1 MRSSRLVVLVL
12 ASAAFLAC
20 YDFDSAYQGYC
31 DGGPCDGGAAG
42 GGAGGGDGDA
52 GVGGGAG
59 GGGGEVGGGAGGGGD
74 VDAGAGGGGGDVDAG
89 AGGGGG
95 DMDAGTDDA
104 GTDAGTD
111 AGCGTPARLVITT
124 APQTLQSGTC
134 SMPVTVQLR
143 DACDLPV
150 VPPVAVPLTFTT
162 PSTLSV
168 FSDGA
173 CIAMAPQWQIAGG
186 ASELTVHVKASAAG
200 TPTLQVSSAGLTSD
214 SQAFTITCPTGQRPC
229 NGACIPS
236 AGCCGDG
243 ECNDGGVAWVCN
255 SMSVCA
261 PPPCTGFPANC
272 TTWDDRTATS
282 ASRTITFDSSGYVPK
297 CMRVQTFQTVTFS
310 GSFSIH
316 PLVQFCGPSDRNLTT
331 TFGTTKTAT
340 FPSFGTYGYR
350 CANHPVFEQG
360 AIKVP

>member
-1 MRSSRLVVLVL
+1 MRGAHLVVL
-12 ASAAFLAC
+12 AAAAAALLAC
-20 YDFDSAYQGYC
+20 YDFDSAYQAAC
-31 DGGPCDGGAAG
+31 DAGRCDGGAAG
-42 GGAGGGDGDA
+42 GGAGGGNGDAGAGGGGDIDAGTGGGGDGDA
-52 GVGGGAG
+52 GMG
-59 GGGGEVGGGAGGGGD
+59 GGGGEV
-74 VDAGAGGGGGDVDAG
+74 DAGVGGGGGDVDAG
-89 AGGGGG
+89 N
-95 DMDAGTDDA
+95 DDA
-104 GTDAGTD
+104 GMD

-124 APQTLQSGTC
+124 APQTLQSGSC

-200 TPTLQVSSAGLTSD
+200 TPTLQVSSAGLASD

-261 PPPCTGFPANC
+261 PPPCTGFPAGC
-272 TTWDDRTATS
+272 TTWDDRTAPS
-282 ASRTITFDSSGYVPK
+282 ASRTITFDSNGYVPK
-297 CMRVQTFQTVTFS
+297 CMRVTTSQTVTFS
-310 GSFSIH
+310 GSFAIH

-331 TFGTTKTAT
+331 TIGTTKTAT

-350 CANHPVFEQG
+350 CANHPSFEQG